1 MKKSES
7 NGANSLS
14 IALLLL
20 VLIALNSVFFV
31 FEGQNALVQRFG
43 KFISDDSGQAQI
55 YKPGLHFVIPLIDA
69 PKYIDIRIQTFSVPS
84 DRIYTVE
91 QKTVKIDYYV
101 KWRVKDVRKF
111 FLTTSANYN
120 RSNNSLRGKI
130 NDALRAEV
138 GQRELID
145 VITGERSNIIA
156 ALKRNADE
164 SAENFGIEVI
174 DVRIVRLDYPTEVS
188 QSVYNRMKASR
199 ERMATMYRAEGDEE
213 SEAIRAQGDAHGR
226 TAAAGDRGGARLD
239 APRDGL
245 SGRHPDRR
253 RPRRVAAAQPA
264 AAVPDALQDGAVQP
278 HHLPGPV
285 LARRATAASWA
296 APPRGDLH
304 APHRPLPD
312 GLPAVE

>member
-7 NGANSLS
+7 NGTNSLS
-14 IALLLL
+14 IVLLLL

-213 SEAIRAQGDAHGR
+213 SEAIRAQGDAQVIEIAAKANEEAASIKAKGDA
-226 TAAAGDRGGARLD
+226 TAAATYREAFSRNTDFYKFIRKMEIMQESIHTGEMMIINPKEYNL
-239 APRDGL
+239 L
-245 SGRHPDRR
+245 SAILNGS
-253 RPRRVAAAQPA
+253 
-264 AAVPDALQDGAVQP
+264 GVQNSTP
-278 HHLPGPV
+278 KQ
-285 LARRATAASWA
+285 
-296 APPRGDLH
+296 
-304 APHRPLPD
+304 
-312 GLPAVE
+312 